1 MKRFFK
7 ILSVNLLIAAVSLFS
22 FIGYADNEILNEY
35 TIAEN
40 WDGRSN
46 SAVFSFNVKNKKA
59 KSFEADVSVFGF
71 FPVKS
76 AKVNVQKR
84 EYLKAG
90 GEVFGVKLYTKGV
103 LIVGSDDIQT
113 NKGKINPA
121 LEAGLKKGDI
131 IVKINGEPVSRN
143 NDIALAAQRSGG
155 ANIKLLIE
163 RSGDEKEILLKPAKD
178 IFDNK
183 YKAGLWVRDSSAG
196 IGTVTYYDD
205 ERMIFAGLGHPV
217 CDVDTGKR
225 LEISGGDAVTAQ
237 IKGCY
242 KGKKG
247 DAGELCGVFTGE
259 ELGELTK
266 NTQRGIFG
274 KIKEIPAKK
283 EYPVALFDEIKI
295 GKAQIISTVD
305 DGEPQLYDVEIT
317 KLYKLDE
324 DRNMVVKITDKNLIS
339 KTGGI
344 VQGMSGSPIIQDDK
358 LIGALTHVFVSDPTQ
373 GYGIFIGN
381 MLDAAE

>member
-7 ILSVNLLIAAVSLFS
+7 ILSLNLLILSVSLFS
-22 FIGYADNEILNEY
+22 FIGYADFEFLNEY
-35 TIAEN
+35 TVVEN
-40 WDGRSN
+40 SNYKNN
-46 SAVFSFNVKNKKA
+46 SAVFFFNVKNKKA
-59 KSFEADVSVFGF
+59 ESFEADVNVFGL
-71 FPVKS
+71 FPVKR

-84 EYLKAG
+84 EYVIAG

-103 LIVGSDDIQT
+103 LIVGSDDIET
-113 NKGKINPA
+113 ENGKVNPA
-121 LEAGLKKGDI
+121 INAGLKKGDI
-131 IVKINGEPVSRN
+131 IIEINGQKVSRN
-143 NDIALAAQRSGG
+143 NDIALSAQNSNGEE
-155 ANIKLLIE
+155 IELLIE
-163 RSGDEKEILLKPAKD
+163 RAGEQKEITLKPEKD
-178 IFDNK
+178 ILDDT

-196 IGTVTYYDD
+196 IGTVTYYDKD
-205 ERMIFAGLGHPV
+205 NMIFAGLGHPV

-225 LEISGGDAVTAQ
+225 LEISGGDAVSAQ

-247 DAGELCGVFTGE
+247 DAGELCGVFTGKD
-259 ELGELTK
+259 LGELTK

-274 KIKEIPAKK
+274 KLKEIPSKR

-295 GKAQIISTVD
+295 GKAKIISTVD
-305 DGEPQLYDVEIT
+305 GEEPKFYDVEIT
-317 KLYKLDE
+317 KLYKNE
-324 DRNMVVKITDKNLIS
+324 ENRNMVVKITDKRLIQ

-358 LIGALTHVFVSDPTQ
+358 IIGALTHVFLNDPTQ

-381 MLDAAE
+381 MMAEE